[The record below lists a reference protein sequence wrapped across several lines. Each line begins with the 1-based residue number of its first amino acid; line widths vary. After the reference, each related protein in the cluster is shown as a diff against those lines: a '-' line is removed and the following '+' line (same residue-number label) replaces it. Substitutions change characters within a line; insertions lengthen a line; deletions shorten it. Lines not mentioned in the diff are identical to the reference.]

1 MLGWIPKSSVRATG
15 GINPAWGSLAFFASW
30 RLGEKLKR
38 IAMTENAI
46 AKEIVDA
53 AFRIHTTLGP
63 GLLESVYDAVLAYE
77 LGRRG
82 LRTVRQQ
89 PIPVVYENVRIDTGF
104 RADLVVEDKVIV
116 EIKSVELLAPLHKKQ
131 LLTYLR
137 LADKRL
143 GLLINF
149 HVALIKD
156 GITRVV
162 NGLED
167 DAHAKSPSR
176 KDA

>member
-1 MLGWIPKSSVRATG
+1 
-15 GINPAWGSLAFFASW
+15 
-30 RLGEKLKR
+30 
-38 IAMTENAI
+38 MTENAI
-46 AKEIVDA
+46 AQQIVDA
-53 AFRIHTTLGP
+53 AFRIHSTLGP
-63 GLLESVYDAVLAYE
+63 GLLESVYDAVLTYE

-82 LRTVRQQ
+82 LHTTRQQ
-89 PIPVVYENVRIDTGF
+89 PIPVVYEGVRIDAGF
-104 RADLVVEDKVIV
+104 RADLIVEDKVIV
-116 EIKSVELLAPLHKKQ
+116 EIKSVEVLAPVHRKQ

-156 GITRVV
+156 GITRIV

-167 DAHAKSPSR
+167 DDHAKSPSR
-176 KDA
+176 KEA